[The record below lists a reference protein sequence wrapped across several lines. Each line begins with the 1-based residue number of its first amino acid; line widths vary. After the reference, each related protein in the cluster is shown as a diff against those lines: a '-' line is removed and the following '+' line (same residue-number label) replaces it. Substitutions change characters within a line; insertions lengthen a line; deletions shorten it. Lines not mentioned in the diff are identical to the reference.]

1 MRCKVC
7 GREMKS
13 TRGVHYIGDRWLLL
27 DAEYCYKHGSFV
39 SNLALQNA
47 EEVVPDTTQREHIR
61 PGLHVMI
68 HTKYDG
74 CIQQPVEGYV
84 KEIIASSLYD
94 YRGIKVRLTD
104 GQRGNVVRILK

>member
-7 GREMKS
+7 GREMKK
-13 TRGVHYIGDRWLLL
+13 TRGVHFMGGRWLLL
-27 DAEYCYKHGSFV
+27 EAEYCFRHGSFV

-61 PGLHVMI
+61 PGLHVLI

-74 CIQQPVEGYV
+74 CVQQPVEGYV
-84 KEIIASSLYD
+84 KEIIASSIYD

-104 GQRGNVVRILK
+104 GQRGNVVKILE